1 LLTQT
6 IYRICFYLLFLW
18 SISAS
23 LVYTLESKN
32 LLAYSWR
39 YLPYIFACFII
50 YPLIWFRPHL
60 KNLKFNLN
68 PNVIIVLLLV
78 IFSYMVSNFYWYD
91 YPLRDLFSST
101 HYMKGALELN
111 RFNLYNPLTADSYLP
126 TMQIALAVMDKV
138 TPFNIL
144 TIVWIM
150 PIFNIL
156 LFVMIAYLM
165 GSVFS
170 TVEKNKPFFI
180 FGLAS
185 LSFPI
190 YYSPTLLA
198 FFAATVFLH
207 KLKCFLEKDVSKKSL
222 ILKYILLSTFI
233 LVSVFAAKFLFYN
246 KSYWVFALGIT
257 GFVSIFERKYTPL
270 FLLCLISNSFHR
282 IAPLFLGLSL
292 VILFISKKFYEL
304 DKSKLPSKTTLAFLL
319 GNLVLIGLPP
329 VLAVLEKEFNLSI
342 KTDYFW
348 EVINSVVEVFFGY
361 RLNPHDVLSSG
372 GGFLESF
379 IEWIRSFPPSAYILL
394 MGVISQKLIKRDF
407 TKRDIFLLSSF
418 VLFAFI
424 MNSGLPFAYRGS
436 VYSLILFIILSFN
449 FFYYLDD
456 NLKKCLFFLL
466 LASTLTLCI
475 FLVSPLTGEH
485 SIYLKNNPSFFVIHL
500 LLIAGLYT
508 VTRKFKKHSW
518 LILVFA
524 IFYMERQILVTFFYK
539 YSYGMP
545 PQKSK
550 VITHYTQNDLALA
563 RNVLQ
568 RKYQYIFSDPIT
580 MSIVKSTTGQN
591 GSYSYQNINGLEP
604 DRKLMVKEALLK
616 IIKCDEKS
624 FANILK
630 QIIDYSFSAEAMYFS
645 RKKYSTSGTGVTNN
659 IIDNTLVV
667 ISESTLNW
675 INCPECSGYF
685 PKNAGLTISSDCFE
699 SVLINNQKYYLKEI
713 TLPQKMRSQAQDR

>member
-18 SISAS
+18 SFSAS
-23 LVYTLESKN
+23 LIYTLESKN
-32 LLAYSWR
+32 LLASSWNF
-39 YLPYIFACFII
+39 LPYIFACLIC
-50 YPLIWFRPHL
+50 YPFVWLRPHS
-60 KNLKFNLN
+60 KNLKLSLN
-68 PNVIIVLLLV
+68 SNVAIVSLLV
-78 IFSYMVSNFYWYD
+78 IFSYIVSNFYWFD
-91 YPLRDLFSST
+91 YPLRDLFSSI

-111 RFNLYNPLTADSYLP
+111 RFNLYNPFTADSYLP
-126 TMQIALAVMDKV
+126 TMQIALAIMDKV

-144 TIVWIM
+144 TLVWIM

-156 LFVMIAYLM
+156 LFVMIAYLL
-165 GSVFS
+165 GSVFCI
-170 TVEKNKPFFI
+170 VEKNKSFFI

-198 FFAATVFLH
+198 FFAATVFLY
-207 KLKCFLEKDVSKKSL
+207 KLKYFIDKDISKKSL

-233 LVSVFAAKFLFYN
+233 LVSVFAAKFLFHN
-246 KSYWVFALGIT
+246 KTYWFFALSIT
-257 GFVSIFERKYTPL
+257 GLISIFERKYTPL

-292 VILFISKKFYEL
+292 VILFISKQVNEF
-304 DKSKLPSKTTLAFLL
+304 DKSKLPLRTSLAFLL

-329 VLAVLEKEFNLSI
+329 VLAIIEKKFNLSI

-348 EVINSVVEVFFGY
+348 GVINSVVEVFYGY

-379 IEWIRSFPPSAYILL
+379 IEWIRSFPPSAYVLL
-394 MGVISQKLIKRDF
+394 TGVNLLKLIKRDF

-424 MNSGLPFAYRGS
+424 MNSALPFAYRGS
-436 VYSLILFIILSFN
+436 IYSLILFVILSFR

-456 NLKKCLFFLL
+456 NLKKWLFFLL
-466 LASTLTLCI
+466 LASNLTLYI
-475 FLVSPLTGEH
+475 LLVSPLTGEH
-485 SIYLKNNPSFFVIHL
+485 SIYLKNNPSFLVIHL
-500 LLIAGLYT
+500 LFITALYS
-508 VTRKFKKHSW
+508 VTRKLKQRSW

-524 IFYMERQILVTFFYK
+524 IFYMERQVLSTFFYK
-539 YSYGMP
+539 YSYGIP
-545 PQKSK
+545 PHSNK

-563 RNVLQ
+563 EKVLQ

-580 MSIVKSTTGQN
+580 MSIAKSTTGQN
-591 GSYSYQNINGLEP
+591 GSYSYQNINGLES
-604 DRKLMVKEALLK
+604 DRKLMVKEALLN
-616 IIKCDEKS
+616 IIKCDESS
-624 FANILK
+624 FASVLK
-630 QIIDYSFSAEAMYFS
+630 QIIDYSFSGEAMYFS
-645 RKKYSTSGTGVTNN
+645 RKKYSTSGSGFSNN
-659 IIDNTLVV
+659 IIENTLVV

-685 PKNAGLTISSDCFE
+685 PKKADLNISSDCFKT
-699 SVLINNQKYYLKEI
+699 VTINNQKYYLKEI
-713 TLPQKMRSQAQDR
+713 NLPQKMRSQAQDK